1 MKLRL
6 TALLLVLI
14 LVSTI
19 MVSAFAT
26 ETTAPAS
33 GETTPETT
41 TDATDTAAK
50 PAEETANE
58 TAPDSAEEIL
68 KEDPVIAVEEASPN
82 MIMFADLADR
92 VKKNSPSYKAVQAN
106 AGAIDDAQEK
116 VAQIESG
123 LATINANLAGIEKA
137 LAPIDEAIAAIDADN
152 TKTDEQK
159 QAEKAPLLA
168 QKAPYLAQKEILMDQ
183 KANAQSGLSG
193 LSSLAGQN
201 STQVSASG
209 YQVIMG
215 CESMYIALVGLEIQE
230 DALVRQLAALDRTI
244 AELKVRQEWGQIS
257 QLQMMEAENG
267 RASLVSGLTT
277 LRMNMT
283 NLRMQMENLMGEKI
297 TGTTEVGTLPRVTSE
312 QLAAID
318 LEKDLKMV
326 LRRSP
331 AVQAAE
337 DQESNLYSSGM
348 SSIGGDIW
356 DGISSAAEYGVKSAK
371 LQAEM
376 NFRSLYAELMDCRQ
390 VLTAAKASLE
400 VEQLAYQAEELK
412 YNKGTISKN
421 AFLTAADELQTAKEA
436 VLTAE
441 NNLFSTYNEYN
452 WAVKHGIF
460 M

>member
-41 TDATDTAAK
+41 VDPAAEPAAATTEE
-50 PAEETANE
+50 PAEEA
-58 TAPDSAEEIL
+58 APDSAEEIL
-68 KEDPVIAVEEASPN
+68 AEEPVIEVPEASRN
-82 MIMFADLADR
+82 AIMFVNLADM
-92 VKKNSPSYKAVQAN
+92 VKKNSPAYKALRAN
-106 AGAIDDAQEK
+106 ASAIDDAADQVDKLSDALVQINAGLKEID
-116 VAQIESG
+116 AQIAALDSAEMDDD
-123 LATINANLAGIEKA
+123 AKA
-137 LAPIDEAIAAIDADN
+137 EAKDALL
-152 TKTDEQK
+152 
-159 QAEKAPLLA
+159 AEKAKL
-168 QKAPYLAQKEILMDQ
+168 QKQKEQ
-183 KANAQSGLSG
+183 AQSGITG
-193 LSSLAGQN
+193 LSSMANQDTSQLEGGANQL
-201 STQVSASG
+201 
-209 YQVIMG
+209 ILG
-215 CESMYIALVGLEIQE
+215 CETMYIALVGLEVQE
-230 DALVRQLAALDRTI
+230 TALVRQLASLDRTI

-257 QLQMMEAENG
+257 QLQLMEAENG

-283 NLRMQMENLMGEKI
+283 NLRMQLENMLGEDI
-297 TGTTEVGTLPRVTSE
+297 TGTIEVGTLPRVTSE
-312 QLAAID
+312 QLSAID
-318 LEKDLKMV
+318 LEKDLKLAV
-326 LRRSP
+326 RRSP
-331 AVQAAE
+331 DVQAAE
-337 DQESNLYSSGM
+337 SQEDSLYDLGLT
-348 SSIGGDIW
+348 GDLW
-356 DGISSAAEYGVKSAK
+356 DSMSSAADYGIESAK